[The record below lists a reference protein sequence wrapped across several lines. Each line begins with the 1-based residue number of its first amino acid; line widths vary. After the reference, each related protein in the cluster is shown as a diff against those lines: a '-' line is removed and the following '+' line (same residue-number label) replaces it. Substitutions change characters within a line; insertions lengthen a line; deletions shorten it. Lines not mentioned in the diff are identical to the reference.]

1 MLYSFFHLYSNCNF
15 QLEVGLYCQEL
26 RGKFIISQASLSY
39 SGLFKTEMGYIIMEY
54 LIRS

>member
-1 MLYSFFHLYSNCNF
+1 MYSNCNF